1 YRRAA
6 HGRARQRC
14 NHPALR
20 FDFFF
25 DMFRQQ
31 VGIEL
36 ACLRIDC
43 GFTVVIPLGKMFRC
57 LFSCNCCRAA
67 GSKITT
73 VDAGDSCS

>member
-1 YRRAA
+1 
-6 HGRARQRC
+6 
-14 NHPALR
+14 
-20 FDFFF
+20 
-25 DMFRQQ
+25 MFRQQ

-43 GFTVVIPLGKMFRC
+43 GFTVVILLGKMFRR

-73 VDAGDSCS
+73 VDAGNSCS